1 MSRKLITISTIL
13 TLMSTSVMADV
24 PNVAA
29 DIAPVHSLVS
39 RVMDGIGA
47 PKLVVQSG
55 ASPHGYRLRPSEAK
69 ALQDADLV
77 FWMGEELTP
86 WLDGAL
92 KTLASKASITT
103 LMDQEGVILHDFRE
117 SVLFEAH
124 DHSDHNDEKDHD
136 DHDDEKDHD
145 DHDDDKDHDD
155 HDDDKDHDDHDDDKD
170 HDDHDDHGGHDP
182 HSWLSPENAK
192 LWLNIIASKLSVS
205 DPENAATYFMN
216 AAAGQTE
223 IEEMITEVSA
233 TLKPVQGGKFV
244 VFHDAYQYFE
254 NDFDFYASGAIS
266 LSDASDPS
274 PARVAKIQKR
284 IRDEGIQCVLA
295 EPQFKRGLVATVM
308 EGSEATAS
316 VIDPLGA
323 DLKTGPKLYTQLIIN
338 MAKTLRNCL

>member
-77 FWMGEELTP
+77 FWMGEKLTP

-124 DHSDHNDEKDHD
+124 DHSDHNDE
-136 DHDDEKDHD
+136 
-145 DHDDDKDHDD
+145 
-155 HDDDKDHDDHDDDKD
+155 KDHDDHDDDKD

-223 IEEMITEVSA
+223 IKEMITEVSA

-316 VIDPLGA
+316 VIDPMGA

>member
-1 MSRKLITISTIL
+1 MSRKLITISTIM
-13 TLMSTSVMADV
+13 TLMSTSVIADV

-29 DIAPVHSLVS
+29 DIAPIHSLVS
-39 RVMDGIGA
+39 RVMDSVGA
-47 PKLVVQSG
+47 PKLIVQSG

-69 ALQDADLV
+69 ALQDADHV

-86 WLDGAL
+86 WLDSAIG
-92 KTLASKASITT
+92 TLASKASVTT
-103 LMDQEGVILHDFRE
+103 LLDQQGVILHDFRE
-117 SVLFEAH
+117 GALFEAH
-124 DHSDHNDEKDHD
+124 DHSTHGDDDHNDHDDHDDHKDHKDHD
-136 DHDDEKDHD
+136 DHDDH
-145 DHDDDKDHDD
+145 
-155 HDDDKDHDDHDDDKD
+155 KD
-170 HDDHDDHGGHDP
+170 HDDHDDHGSHDP
-182 HSWLSPENAK
+182 HAWLSPENAK

-216 AAAGQTE
+216 AAAGQAE
-223 IEEMITEVSA
+223 IEAMIAEVKA

-266 LSDASDPS
+266 LGDSSDPS
-274 PARVAKIQKR
+274 PARIEKVQKR

-295 EPQFKRGLVATVM
+295 EPQFKKGLVATVM
-308 EGSEATAS
+308 EGSDATAS

-323 DLKTGPKLYTQLIIN
+323 ELETGPKLYTRLIKN

>member
-77 FWMGEELTP
+77 FWMGEKLTP

-124 DHSDHNDEKDHD
+124 DHSDHNDE
-136 DHDDEKDHD
+136 
-145 DHDDDKDHDD
+145 
-155 HDDDKDHDDHDDDKD
+155 KDHDDHDDDKD

-223 IEEMITEVSA
+223 IKEMITEVSA

-308 EGSEATAS
+308 EGSEANAS

>member
-1 MSRKLITISTIL
+1 
-13 TLMSTSVMADV
+13 MADV

-103 LMDQEGVILHDFRE
+103 LLDQEGVILHDFRE

-124 DHSDHNDEKDHD
+124 DHSDH
-136 DHDDEKDHD
+136 
-145 DHDDDKDHDD
+145 
-155 HDDDKDHDDHDDDKD
+155 DDDKD
-170 HDDHDDHGGHDP
+170 HDDHDDHDDDDDDKDHDDDHGGHDP
-182 HSWLSPENAK
+182 HAWLSPENAK

-223 IEEMITEVSA
+223 IEEMIIEVSA
-233 TLKPVQGGKFV
+233 TLKPVQSGKFV

>member
-1 MSRKLITISTIL
+1 MSRKLITISTIM
-13 TLMSTSVMADV
+13 TLMSTSVIADV

-29 DIAPVHSLVS
+29 DIAPIHSLVS
-39 RVMDGIGA
+39 RVMDGVGA
-47 PKLVVQSG
+47 PKLIVQSG

-69 ALQDADLV
+69 ALQDADHV
-77 FWMGEELTP
+77 FWIGEELTP
-86 WLDGAL
+86 WLNSAID
-92 KTLASKASITT
+92 TLATKASVTT
-103 LMDQEGVILHDFRE
+103 LLDQEGVVLHNFRE
-117 SVLFEAH
+117 GALFEAH
-124 DHSDHNDEKDHD
+124 DHSAHDDDDKDHD
-136 DHDDEKDHD
+136 DHD

-155 HDDDKDHDDHDDDKD
+155 H
-170 HDDHDDHGGHDP
+170 GSHDP
-182 HSWLSPENAK
+182 HAWLSPENAK

-216 AAAGQTE
+216 AAAGQAE
-223 IEEMITEVSA
+223 IEEMIAEVSA

-274 PARVAKIQKR
+274 PARIEKIQKR

-295 EPQFKRGLVATVM
+295 EPQFKKGLVATVM

-323 DLKTGPKLYTQLIIN
+323 ELKTGPKLYTQLIKN
-338 MAKTLRNCL
+338 MAKALRDCL

>member
-124 DHSDHNDEKDHD
+124 DHSDH
-136 DHDDEKDHD
+136 DDEKDHD
-145 DHDDDKDHDD
+145 DHDDHG
-155 HDDDKDHDDHDDDKD
+155 DDKD

-182 HSWLSPENAK
+182 HAWLSPENAK

-308 EGSEATAS
+308 EGSEANAS

>member
-1 MSRKLITISTIL
+1 MSRKIITISTIL
-13 TLMSTSVMADV
+13 TLMSTRVMADV

-86 WLDGAL
+86 WLDSAL

-124 DHSDHNDEKDHD
+124 DHSDH
-136 DHDDEKDHD
+136 DDE
-145 DHDDDKDHDD
+145 
-155 HDDDKDHDDHDDDKD
+155 KDHDDHDDDKD

>member
-136 DHDDEKDHD
+136 DHDD
-145 DHDDDKDHDD
+145 
-155 HDDDKDHDDHDDDKD
+155 DKD

-223 IEEMITEVSA
+223 IKEMITEVSA

>member
-136 DHDDEKDHD
+136 DHDDG
-145 DHDDDKDHDD
+145 
-155 HDDDKDHDDHDDDKD
+155 KD

>member
-1 MSRKLITISTIL
+1 MEKVMSRKLITISTIM
-13 TLMSTSVMADV
+13 TLMSTSVIADV

-29 DIAPVHSLVS
+29 DIAPIHSLVS
-39 RVMDGIGA
+39 RVMDGVGA
-47 PKLVVQSG
+47 PKLIVQSG

-69 ALQDADLV
+69 ALQDADHV

-86 WLDGAL
+86 WLDSAIG
-92 KTLASKASITT
+92 TLASKASVTT
-103 LMDQEGVILHDFRE
+103 LLDQQGVILHDFRE
-117 SVLFEAH
+117 GALFEAH
-124 DHSDHNDEKDHD
+124 DHSAHGDDDHD
-136 DHDDEKDHD
+136 DHDDH
-145 DHDDDKDHDD
+145 
-155 HDDDKDHDDHDDDKD
+155 KD
-170 HDDHDDHGGHDP
+170 HDDHDDHGSHDP
-182 HSWLSPENAK
+182 HAWLSPENAK

-216 AAAGQTE
+216 AAAGQAE
-223 IEEMITEVSA
+223 IEAMIAEVKA

-266 LSDASDPS
+266 LGDSSDPS
-274 PARVAKIQKR
+274 PARIEKVQKR

-295 EPQFKRGLVATVM
+295 EPQFKKGLVATVM
-308 EGSEATAS
+308 EGSDATAS

-323 DLKTGPKLYTQLIIN
+323 ELETGPKLYTRLIKN